1 MTQSGISSKPVFVLA
16 VLLALTGLPTPAKSD
31 TIVEFDTVLG
41 AFEVQL
47 YDSIAVNSVDRFLQ
61 YVEDEAYDEMF
72 FSRLVDGFI
81 LQGGAFRYYET
92 TPGVY
97 SYGYTPNYGTIANEF
112 QVSNTRGTLALA
124 KQDGDPDSASNQFF
138 INLGDNS
145 ANLDSQN
152 GGFTVFGHVVGNGM
166 VDVVDVLASQ
176 GSWNA
181 TLIHPALTDLPLID
195 YISDH
200 SPDQN
205 DLEIVNSIRVVFTS
219 DVLGDCSGDGQVSLA
234 DLTILATNF
243 GIQQGASWKNGDFNL
258 DQQVSLADL
267 TILATNYGTGTGTP
281 APEPASLSLLAFG
294 SLALMRRSRGK

>member
-1 MTQSGISSKPVFVLA
+1 MTQSGISSKLVIALA
-16 VLLALTGLPTPAKSD
+16 GVLALTGLTKPAKSD
-31 TIVEFDTVLG
+31 TIVEFNTILG

-47 YDSIAVNSVDRFLQ
+47 YDSITVNTVDRFLQ
-61 YVEDEAYDEMF
+61 YVEDEAYDDMF
-72 FSRLVDGFI
+72 FSRLVEGFI
-81 LQGGAFRYYET
+81 LQGGAFNYVET
-92 TPGVY
+92 APGVY
-97 SYGYTPNYGTIANEF
+97 SYGYTPNYGTVNNEF
-112 QVSNTRGTLALA
+112 QISNTRGTLALA
-124 KQDGDPDSASNQFF
+124 KQDGDPDSGSNQFF

-145 ANLDSQN
+145 ANLDFQN
-152 GGFTVFGHVVGNGM
+152 GGFTVFGHVVGDGM

-176 GSWNA
+176 DIWIA
-181 TLIHPALTDLPLID
+181 TSIHPSLTDLPLID
-195 YISDH
+195 YIPDH

-234 DLTILATNF
+234 DLTILATNY

-267 TILATNYGTGTGTP
+267 TILATNYGTGTP
-281 APEPASLSLLAFG
+281 APEPASLGLLAFG